1 MEKQAEDK
9 CKIKDYINDKKELA
23 CVLSD
28 RILDEIEKK
37 IQDAP
42 LNQLSSVLGTL
53 LDKFGAD
60 EKAENSEGQLAKIFQ
75 DFEDIR

>member
-1 MEKQAEDK
+1 METQAEDK

-28 RILDEIEKK
+28 RILAEIQKK
-37 IQDAP
+37 IDDAP

>member
-1 MEKQAEDK
+1 METQAEDK
-9 CKIKDYINDKKELA
+9 CKIKDYINDKKNLA
-23 CVLSD
+23 CFLSD
-28 RILDEIEKK
+28 RILDEIQKK
-37 IQDAP
+37 IEDAP
-42 LNQLSSVLGTL
+42 LNQLSSVLGPL

>member
-1 MEKQAEDK
+1 METQAEDK
-9 CKIKDYINDKKELA
+9 CKIKDYINDNKEFA
-23 CVLSD
+23 CLLSD
-28 RILDEIEKK
+28 RILVEIERK
-37 IQDAP
+37 IKDAP

-60 EKAENSEGQLAKIFQ
+60 EKSENSEGQLAKIFE

>member
-1 MEKQAEDK
+1 METQAQEK
-9 CKIKDYINDKKELA
+9 CKIKDYIKDNKELA
-23 CVLSD
+23 CILSD
-28 RILDEIEKK
+28 RILEEIEKK

-60 EKAENSEGQLAKIFQ
+60 EKTENSEGQLAKIFE